1 MPLPTIERFKQI
13 ASDYERMWDF
23 PNCIG
28 SIDGKHVRIK
38 CPAHSGS
45 MFFNY
50 KKFFSVH
57 LQGITDARYKFITI
71 DVGDYGR
78 RSDSGVFMETGVYH
92 HLENNSFNVPPPKP
106 LPGTNEHVPHVF
118 LGDQGYPLKEYL
130 MRPYPTMNNIDPEKE
145 NFNYRL
151 SRARRS
157 VECAFGILVSKWR
170 CLKTE
175 LQVEPCHVDTIVKTV
190 CLLHNIVIDKDGIKE
205 SVLFNIQSQTA
216 EHSFETEHDITNL
229 RRFNRS
235 SRRAYEIR
243 DIFKQYFKDNT
254 INNLNNRVNL

>member
-1 MPLPTIERFKQI
+1 MPFPSVESLKKI
-13 ASDYERMWDF
+13 ASDYEHLWDF

-38 CPAHSGS
+38 CPARSGS
-45 MFFNY
+45 KFFNY

-57 LQGITDARYKFITI
+57 LQAIADARYKFITV

-92 HLENNSFNVPPPKP
+92 HLENNSLNVPPPKP
-106 LPGTNEHVPHVF
+106 LPGTNEHVPHVL
-118 LGDQGYPLKEYL
+118 LGDQGYPLKGYL
-130 MRPYPTMNNIDPEKE
+130 MRPYPTGNNVDTEKE

-175 LQVEPCHVDTIVKTV
+175 LQVDPCHVDTLVKTV
-190 CLLHNIVIDKDGIKE
+190 CLLHNIVIDKDGINE
-205 SVLFNIQSQTA
+205 SVSLNVDTT
-216 EHSFETEHDITNL
+216 EHSFDSTSL

-243 DIFKQYFKDNT
+243 DIFKQYFKDNN
-254 INNLNNRVNL
+254 INKPNDSVNI

>member
-1 MPLPTIERFKQI
+1 
-13 ASDYERMWDF
+13 MWNF

-38 CPAHSGS
+38 CPAHSGT

-78 RSDSGVFMETGVYH
+78 RR
-92 HLENNSFNVPPPKP
+92 
-106 LPGTNEHVPHVF
+106 TNEHVPHVF

-130 MRPYPTMNNIDPEKE
+130 MRPYPTMNNIDQEKE

-190 CLLHNIVIDKDGIKE
+190 CLLHNIVID
-205 SVLFNIQSQTA
+205 
-216 EHSFETEHDITNL
+216 
-229 RRFNRS
+229 
-235 SRRAYEIR
+235 
-243 DIFKQYFKDNT
+243 
-254 INNLNNRVNL
+254 